1 MLQTRSSNLLRVRRK
16 VPSELEVA
24 PKPLVLSLVCYRLS
38 PACYPLSP
46 VRYPLTEWLVPTFQD
61 ELMLDS
67 TRMVFG
73 VLDRG
78 GFALY
83 QPLLLQIT
91 IGVPWG
97 WKNKVR
103 SSMRYPPNPRFN
115 PTEMKEH
122 FHSSSIEAITW
133 LIVNKCHYLCI
144 RVCLVEE
151 GRKPKEKDKVDVT
164 LTEMCHHH
172 CPVSKLGLL
181 CSHIH

>member
-1 MLQTRSSNLLRVRRK
+1 MMLQTRSSNLLRVRRK

-91 IGVPWG
+91 IGVP
-97 WKNKVR
+97 
-103 SSMRYPPNPRFN
+103 
-115 PTEMKEH
+115 
-122 FHSSSIEAITW
+122 
-133 LIVNKCHYLCI
+133 
-144 RVCLVEE
+144 
-151 GRKPKEKDKVDVT
+151 
-164 LTEMCHHH
+164 
-172 CPVSKLGLL
+172 
-181 CSHIH
+181 